1 MVGRKGRDSK
11 RGKSDWSA
19 IRLESTPVGGKERA
33 ASKPR
38 LVAKKRKTRKKK
50 GEARTIVRRWRA
62 KSVAW
67 PQPRSSD
74 VKAFRSKEARKGGR
88 GCDRIALRLLE
99 PLNIAG
105 RISLAFARPVLLD
118 FPRPAIYAKR
128 LRFNPSSLARHPPR
142 HRPRCVHATYR
153 ISAITTRNPLFSSLL
168 FEISQRGKKCWS
180 PSTPPFCSSQPI
192 STFSGEWYSDSDQQV
207 RCKLVGKRLDSRVG
221 REFYL
226 IKENL
231 PNIKIISNAMTI
243 SFIHSCN

>member
-1 MVGRKGRDSK
+1 M
-11 RGKSDWSA
+11 
-19 IRLESTPVGGKERA
+19 
-33 ASKPR
+33 
-38 LVAKKRKTRKKK
+38 
-50 GEARTIVRRWRA
+50 RRWRA

-74 VKAFRSKEARKGGR
+74 VKAFRSKEPRKGGR
-88 GCDRIALRLLE
+88 GEEGCERIALRLLE

-105 RISLAFARPVLLD
+105 RISLAFARPALLD

-128 LRFNPSSLARHPPR
+128 VRFNPSSLARHPPR

-153 ISAITTRNPLFSSLL
+153 ISAITTRNARPSLLFSSLL

-207 RCKLVGKRLDSRVG
+207 RCKLVGKRLDSRSFARVG
-221 REFYL
+221 RA
-226 IKENL
+226 I
-231 PNIKIISNAMTI
+231 
-243 SFIHSCN
+243 